1 MRLKSFYGPTM
12 TDAMRLAREALGEN
26 AIIVTTRDDEEG
38 GVRVTAAIDDFAPPQ
53 HERHV
58 LPPNAD
64 EEGSAVIE
72 TIADALVKHQ
82 VSSQLAER
90 LLASATQFANEDPV
104 LALGYAFDIH
114 FKFAPLSND
123 ETGGPILFVGP
134 PGAGKTL
141 CTAKFATQATL
152 AQKPVAVISTDT
164 ERAGGVEQLAAFTRL
179 LKTDLMEIEDA
190 GALRDAI
197 SMQTESGTIL
207 IDTAGRNPFHEE
219 ERQRLRA
226 LIEACGEAVLVL
238 SADMDSSDAIDMA
251 HEFRLLGAKRL
262 LMTRLDMT
270 RRLGGL
276 LRVAFESRLP
286 LANYSVTNNV
296 TEAPQPLNPIALA
309 RLVLP
314 KEASCD
320 TEAMA

>member
-1 MRLKSFYGPTM
+1 
-12 TDAMRLAREALGEN
+12 
-26 AIIVTTRDDEEG
+26 
-38 GVRVTAAIDDFAPPQ
+38 
-53 HERHV
+53 
-58 LPPNAD
+58 
-64 EEGSAVIE
+64 
-72 TIADALVKHQ
+72 
-82 VSSQLAER
+82 
-90 LLASATQFANEDPV
+90 
-104 LALGYAFDIH
+104 
-114 FKFAPLSND
+114 
-123 ETGGPILFVGP
+123 
-134 PGAGKTL
+134 
-141 CTAKFATQATL
+141 
-152 AQKPVAVISTDT
+152 
-164 ERAGGVEQLAAFTRL
+164 
-179 LKTDLMEIEDA
+179 MEIEDA

-320 TEAMA
+320 TEAVA